1 MRTYLSAYYTKDDN
15 YGFAYKD
22 SLGRYVPIRIVIEVR
37 DNYFTTTIE
46 NVNYQ
51 GVDTEGSRMF
61 LDQGDTTFNQ
71 INLDYA
77 RCFTDQTDLFKTG
90 YAHDTTY
97 TAAHPTD
104 PAGPTESMPDI
115 LTTYPHPHPSTE
127 DPITPYPTYYEKK
140 CYASDAQELIYRTQ
154 AYYDQPIYAGDD
166 YLQYNGSPIYKYG
179 TLFYAKISSL

>member
-104 PAGPTESMPDI
+104 PADPTEPMPDI
-115 LTTYPHPHPSTE
+115 LTTIGRS
-127 DPITPYPTYYEKK
+127 
-140 CYASDAQELIYRTQ
+140 
-154 AYYDQPIYAGDD
+154 
-166 YLQYNGSPIYKYG
+166 
-179 TLFYAKISSL
+179 